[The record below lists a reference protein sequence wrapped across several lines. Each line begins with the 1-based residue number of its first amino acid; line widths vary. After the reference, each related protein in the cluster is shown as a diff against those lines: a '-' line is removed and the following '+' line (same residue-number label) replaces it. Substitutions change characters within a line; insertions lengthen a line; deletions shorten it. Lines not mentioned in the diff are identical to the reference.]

1 MLILDKNR
9 NSNIETNIKAIVG
22 TLIFVSKK

>member
-9 NSNIETNIKAIVG
+9 NSNIETNIKAIVE